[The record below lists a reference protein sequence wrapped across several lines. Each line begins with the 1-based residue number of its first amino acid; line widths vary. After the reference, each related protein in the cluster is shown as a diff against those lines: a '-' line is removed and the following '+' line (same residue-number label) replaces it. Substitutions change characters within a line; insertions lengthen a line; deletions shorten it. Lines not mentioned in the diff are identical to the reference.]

1 MKPTSNPKNML
12 SRLTVL
18 IVLMCITA
26 NTLIAQNKI
35 ALLIG
40 ISNYPQY
47 KDADASWAK
56 IHGTNDVQ
64 LISPLLAKQGFKI
77 VTLTDNLATH
87 KGKQLKDGILCE
99 VFRKG
104 ISKRI

>member
-1 MKPTSNPKNML
+1 ML
-12 SRLTVL
+12 SRLLVL
-18 IVLMCITA
+18 IVLMGFTA
-26 NTLIAQNKI
+26 NTLYAQNKI

-47 KDADASWAK
+47 KDADASWTK

-77 VTLTDNLATH
+77 ITLTDNLATH
-87 KGKQLKDGILCE
+87 KGKQLKDGFRCE
-99 VFRKG
+99 VFRNG
-104 ISKRI
+104 ISERI

>member
-1 MKPTSNPKNML
+1 MRNTKLFIITL
-12 SRLTVL
+12 LAIL
-18 IVLMCITA
+18 ILQTP
-26 NTLIAQNKI
+26 LFAQQKH